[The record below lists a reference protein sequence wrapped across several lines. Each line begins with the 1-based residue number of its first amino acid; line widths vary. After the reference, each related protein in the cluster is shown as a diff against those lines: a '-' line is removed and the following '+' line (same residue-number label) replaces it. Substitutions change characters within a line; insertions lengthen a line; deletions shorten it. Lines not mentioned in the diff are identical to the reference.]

1 MNQAFRIKMAKQKAE
16 AFLRA
21 EKITALP
28 VDPMSIAA
36 RHDIQVRPKPDTAD
50 GVSGMLLRHGN
61 QFGILY
67 ATHIAS
73 EGFQR
78 FSVGH
83 ELAHYFLEGHVDHV
97 LGKDGVHESRAGFV
111 SGDPYEL
118 EADNFAAGLL
128 MPDFLFKP
136 SIGKYAPGF
145 AAVEGAA
152 GDCRTSLTATA
163 IRYSELADHA
173 VAAIISTGQT
183 IDYCFLSDCMKSL
196 PKLAWL
202 RKGSPVP
209 SATRTAEM
217 NRDRS
222 RVLGGDRVSEEVDV
236 IEWLGGTQSA
246 KVVEDVI
253 GLGAYGKTLTIL
265 SSRSIGR
272 EDDDDEEA
280 EEQDLLERWTP
291 RFRK

>member
-1 MNQAFRIKMAKQKAE
+1 
-16 AFLRA
+16 
-21 EKITALP
+21 
-28 VDPMSIAA
+28 
-36 RHDIQVRPKPDTAD
+36 
-50 GVSGMLLRHGN
+50 MLLRHGI

-78 FSVGH
+78 FSISH

-111 SGDPYEL
+111 SADPYEL
-118 EADNFAAGLL
+118 EADNFAAGFL

-136 SIGKYAPGF
+136 SIGKYAPGL

-152 GDCRTSLTATA
+152 SDCRTSLTATA

-183 IDYCFLSDCMKSL
+183 IDYCFLSDSMKSL

-202 RKGSPVP
+202 RKGAPVP
-209 SATRTAEM
+209 SATRTAEF
-217 NRDRS
+217 NRDS
-222 RVLGGDRVSEEVDV
+222 DRVLAGERVSDEIDV
-236 IEWLGGTQSA
+236 VEWLSGTQSA
-246 KVVEDVI
+246 KVVEEVI
-253 GLGAYGKTLTIL
+253 GLGNYGKTLTIL

-272 EDDDDEEA
+272 EDDDEDGDEE
-280 EEQDLLERWTP
+280 ERDLVERWTP